1 MLAGLTAGVG
11 AWAALGKKEEV
22 PPFGEDDKGTG
33 PRSSPGLTPAQ
44 EEAAA
49 RGRSVPL
56 SDSAQALREVL
67 TKAPES
73 VQGRVVPPHAPRTE
87 KSRKSKRPLKVTYNA
102 DQIIGRA
109 SKHAH
114 HRRALANADMLVEK
128 QKGEQALEILERVKQ
143 RVPDEEIQKKI
154 DTNIEDIRR
163 WLEGLD
169 FPEEEG
175 LAFPEIIIPL
185 TTQAIAIEQL
195 TEGLKAV
202 SQGLAA
208 QISYAYQAFQTLPA
222 GAPGLP
228 GPGTPSGSPTVGG
241 APVAIPVPV
250 GHAAPGGAPGTPT
263 TGTPG
268 TGAGAPL
275 VVPVPIYVG
284 QPSGPMTGASPTTG
298 GPAIGGGPMTGSG
311 PDMGGLRVAL
321 GPGSTIQGPGM
332 GEAVPIGYGMAQP
345 AAPQTSW
352 VPDGIKVGGDGEV
365 ITDGWNDADF
375 EREWEKYKNLPL
387 KDRRSGKDRRTGFE
401 RRKGPDALRKDRR
414 SGVERRKKDL
424 FKERDEFLKK
434 LAKHKE
440 AKARLEDAKKK
451 LGMEGKPAPGQP
463 MFQEPQLRIENAT
476 IKIGEFE
483 KPEEERPPVRAEPEP
498 EAKKPEPEP
507 EKKDEGKPE
516 PTRVEQ
522 VYEDLSR
529 LGFPSAIHQEIE
541 PVVVG
546 GEPMGAEPEAPAKA
560 EAAATE
566 AGESGLGEG
575 VEEISEPE
583 EIKEEKEKPPVQ
595 EIHGI
600 LELKPPEEDDAPFLT
615 LTYDFTKIP
624 DSFKLSRDYHTMEYA
639 YYKYKPMLI
648 KAQEFTRRKMLKNA
662 LNYYRVIK
670 SQNIPPEFKRMV
682 NRNIKDITDYLE
694 KFLMSRG

>member
-11 AWAALGKKEEV
+11 AWAALGKKEEA

-33 PRSSPGLTPAQ
+33 PRSSPGLSPSP
-44 EEAAA
+44 EEAA
-49 RGRSVPL
+49 RGRSVPI
-56 SDSAQALREVL
+56 SSTAQALREVL
-67 TKAPES
+67 TKAPEQ
-73 VQGRVVPPHAPRTE
+73 VQGRVVSPQEPRKDKT
-87 KSRKSKRPLKVTYNA
+87 RKSKQPLKVTYNA

-109 SKHAH
+109 SRHSH

-128 QKGEQALEILERVKQ
+128 QKGEQAIEILERVKH
-143 RVPDEEIQKKI
+143 RVPDEEIEKKI

-169 FPEEEG
+169 IAEDES

-208 QISYAYQAFQTLPA
+208 QIAYAYQAFQTLPA
-222 GAPGLP
+222 P
-228 GPGTPSGSPTVGG
+228 GPGIPGQGGQAPTPG
-241 APVAIPVPV
+241 ATAGAAPSAIPVPV
-250 GHAAPGGAPGTPT
+250 GFAGAPGAGVPGTAPGGA
-263 TGTPG
+263 
-268 TGAGAPL
+268 GAGAPMI
-275 VVPVPIYVG
+275 VPVPIYVG
-284 QPSGPMTGASPTTG
+284 QPSGPMPGA
-298 GPAIGGGPMTGSG
+298 GSG
-311 PDMGGLRVAL
+311 MPGGLDTSGLRVAL

-332 GEAVPIGYGMAQP
+332 GEAVPVGYGRGQP
-345 AAPQTSW
+345 EAKDTSW
-352 VPDGIKVGGDGEV
+352 VPEGIRIGGDGQV

-375 EREWEKYKNLPL
+375 EREWDKYKSLPL
-387 KDRRSGKDRRTGFE
+387 KDRRSGRDRRTGFE

-424 FKERDEFLKK
+424 FQERDEFLKK

-440 AKARLEDAKKK
+440 NKAKLDEAKKQ
-451 LGMEGKPAPGQP
+451 LGKEGMPAPGEP
-463 MFQEPQLRIENAT
+463 LFKEPQLRIENAT
-476 IKIGEFE
+476 IKIGELE
-483 KPEEERPPVRAEPEP
+483 KPESERAPAAEPEAAKAP
-498 EAKKPEPEP
+498 EA
-507 EKKDEGKPE
+507 EKKDDGKPA

-522 VYEDLSR
+522 VHEDLSR

-546 GEPMGAEPEAPAKA
+546 GEPMAAEPETAATA
-560 EAAATE
+560 DAAAAD
-566 AGESGLGEG
+566 AGAETGLGEG

-583 EIKEEKEKPPVQ
+583 EIKDEKDKPPVQ